1 MFGSCLLAH
10 SLDTLF
16 MLDRRAGQNP
26 DIWPENALAGM
37 PMRTGPEIAREL
49 AGRKLIRLTQD
60 QHEGPRDGR
69 ETWLTAT
76 TACPKCAGPIFHL
89 PKQHAERSW
98 AIPIEPEKVGEIQGP
113 RRCIMGIGLEYY
125 LPNGYGADAMI
136 HYGVY
141 IGDLGL

>member
-16 MLDRRAGQNP
+16 MLDRRAGKVP
-26 DIWPENALAGM
+26 EIWPENALTGM
-37 PMRTGPEIAREL
+37 PTRTGTEIAAEL
-49 AGRKLIRLTQD
+49 AGRKLLRLTQD
-60 QHEGPRDGR
+60 QHEGPRAGV

-76 TACPKCAGPIFHL
+76 TACPKCAGPVFHL
-89 PKQHAERSW
+89 PKQLAERSW
-98 AIPIEPEKVGEIQGP
+98 AIPIEPAKVSEIQGP

-125 LPNGYGADAMI
+125 LPNGYEADAMI